1 MDCVCPYC
9 GKKILAGRIGFDFTD
24 YISKQLEMAMGF
36 PGVVTDQ
43 EKVSKES
50 IKGGLQA
57 VFGKLPI
64 EERLVFSEEEIWNL
78 PVISESPS
86 RTVMMNMPFDR
97 LIGLFDVHRKKEG
110 FAKQNI
116 EDSYQWLTRNSQILF
131 SMCFPL
137 ILEKEGNGDI
147 RFNLIRTTLD
157 DRPILRKRVCPVC
170 GNNLSF
176 WSGRYREICLG
187 VLGGPRVSKTTTLT
201 ACAYAFMKNGGYEGI
216 SWQGSRKDQEYI
228 DFEELYLKRYKAG
241 LPIKAT
247 KTTENVPRVSFR
259 VTIADRKTG
268 TPLEILTLTFV
279 DLPGELNNQNGIDG
293 EFFHRYSHY
302 FQNVD
307 YIWYCTD
314 PGELQQLQGSA
325 EKNEAVRKLGYD
337 LDKTVLSLDAI
348 RDNMIGVS
356 KIFERN
362 GKSIPV
368 ALILG
373 KTDFCSN
380 DDMRQYHLY
389 ARKPG
394 SWHRIATNP
403 FDVRYFNDEAVRV
416 RAYMARMNSGLVA
429 SFEENFKNHCY
440 IALSAYGYA
449 PTDYDEDEKRSYAPL
464 MPFNV
469 TAPFMWMLVLE
480 SSIPLTKMAYRR
492 GKYTQMTH
500 YLRLASKEESRR
512 DYYNLFVRG
521 PYLD

>member
-170 GNNLSF
+170 GNNL
-176 WSGRYREICLG
+176 
-187 VLGGPRVSKTTTLT
+187 
-201 ACAYAFMKNGGYEGI
+201 
-216 SWQGSRKDQEYI
+216 
-228 DFEELYLKRYKAG
+228 
-241 LPIKAT
+241 
-247 KTTENVPRVSFR
+247 
-259 VTIADRKTG
+259 
-268 TPLEILTLTFV
+268 
-279 DLPGELNNQNGIDG
+279 
-293 EFFHRYSHY
+293 
-302 FQNVD
+302 
-307 YIWYCTD
+307 
-314 PGELQQLQGSA
+314 
-325 EKNEAVRKLGYD
+325 
-337 LDKTVLSLDAI
+337 
-348 RDNMIGVS
+348 
-356 KIFERN
+356 
-362 GKSIPV
+362 
-368 ALILG
+368 
-373 KTDFCSN
+373 
-380 DDMRQYHLY
+380 
-389 ARKPG
+389 
-394 SWHRIATNP
+394 
-403 FDVRYFNDEAVRV
+403 
-416 RAYMARMNSGLVA
+416 
-429 SFEENFKNHCY
+429 
-440 IALSAYGYA
+440 
-449 PTDYDEDEKRSYAPL
+449 
-464 MPFNV
+464 
-469 TAPFMWMLVLE
+469 
-480 SSIPLTKMAYRR
+480 
-492 GKYTQMTH
+492 
-500 YLRLASKEESRR
+500 
-512 DYYNLFVRG
+512 
-521 PYLD
+521 